1 MITTIIVPVGTEQ
14 GLEEKTKGRSALFFS
29 RLVFLYFVNSKN
41 NN

>member
-1 MITTIIVPVGTEQ
+1 MIKTIIVPVWAEQ
-14 GLEEKTKGRSALFFS
+14 VFEKETKGRSALFFS